1 MVYFPLMSVR
11 APIVVPG
18 TETDTPGIA
27 PSPSTEEVTVP
38 VMTFV
43 CAHRVVAPAKQSAEI
58 VSSYE
63 LVLGFKLTCQR

>member
-43 CAHRVVAPAKQSAEI
+43 CAHRVVAPAEI